1 MTDSFLSKTWVKVVA
16 ALALLTAIILVG
28 TPFLLQELFRDWL
41 LENGGDKVT
50 VEDVDFN
57 PFMGTLQLKGIQIQ
71 VNEERT
77 LAYDTASLDLEW
89 LPLLKKRVV
98 VESVTLRGMQ
108 MRVDNTDDLLLI
120 LGGIRINKGTGEA
133 PDAESETAPS
143 EWAASVQTLILED
156 IDLTYRDRNIDI
168 TTTIDSLQLH
178 DLTQW
183 SPNSPARLEMSG
195 SINNAPLSLNAELLP
210 YAVKPSYKGKIKLDQ
225 FALEVLSAYVKDQFS
240 EFSGRVSLE
249 TDFNVEQD
257 NQILK
262 IQHQGKLSV
271 NQLALTNPGNRIEE
285 KGLSWNGNGNTT
297 VNLESSALN
306 TNVKGK
312 LVAEGLNIENTD
324 PPVEASYD
332 ELTWN
337 GSIALATG
345 GDELQLEI
353 RADTLVKGLDFT
365 AKTRKLRLG
374 SADSFKIA
382 GLVLEGTDK
391 VSIDQVNIGDLTVG
405 QQVLDAADDSTP
417 AVART
422 KMLQIDKIIY
432 ADNALSID
440 TIDQQ
445 SIASQVVRG
454 KDGKLNMVRILDLI
468 THLSDPVDE
477 DTENPAQAEQV
488 KEPAASKTPVAGMAD
503 TTEKSDPLQISIRQ
517 IKATGDSKIRFIDQ
531 SVDPEFD
538 IVLDFQKFEVMNI
551 DTTKPEQPTTL
562 AVEASSGKYTTLTA
576 DGMLKPF
583 LETLDIDMKA
593 ELKAMDLPPLTPY
606 THDSLGLDMKSGTLE
621 TDMRVK
627 TEKQSMDG
635 NVVLRLH
642 QFEVESVDVENS
654 LQSQIPLP
662 LNAALDALRDRNN
675 MIKLEIPIKGD
686 PNSPDFNFNDAIHQA
701 LAKGV
706 SKGALAYLSYT
717 LQPYGALI
725 SIAKYAGEEISRVR
739 LKPAEFNPGESTLDK
754 TDHDYLGK
762 VAKILHD
769 RPKVAVKICG
779 VAVDKDLDFFRRQQA
794 GKKKLAKE
802 PKEQKGTSAKTAAPV
817 TSEPTA
823 EEKKYLEELATQRAT
838 VVKDY
843 LVEKHKS
850 DASHL
855 VGCQPKL
862 ELGNAEEQPRTDLLI

>member
-1 MTDSFLSKTWVKVVA
+1 MTDSLLSKTWVKVIA

-41 LENGGDKVT
+41 LENGGDQVT

-71 VNEERT
+71 VNQERT
-77 LAYDTASLDLEW
+77 LAYDSASLDLEW

-98 VESVTLRGMQ
+98 VETVTLRGLQ

-120 LGGIRINKGTGEA
+120 LGGIRINKGTGET

-143 EWAASVQTLILED
+143 EWAASVQTLTLED

-183 SPNSPARLEMSG
+183 SPNTPARLEMNG

-225 FALEVLSAYVKDQFS
+225 FGLDVLSAYVKDQFS
-240 EFSGRVSLE
+240 EFSGQVSVE
-249 TDFNVEQD
+249 TDFNLEQD
-257 NQILK
+257 GQSLK

-271 NQLALTNPGNRIEE
+271 NQLALTNPGERIEE
-285 KGLSWNGNGNTT
+285 KGLSWDGNGNTS

-312 LVAEGLNIENTD
+312 LVSEGLNVENTD

-337 GSIALATG
+337 GNIALATG

-353 RADTLVKGLDFT
+353 RADTLVKALDFT

-391 VSIDQVNIGDLTVG
+391 VSIEKANIGGLTIG
-405 QQVLDAADDSTP
+405 QQELDAAGDSKP

-445 SIASQVVRG
+445 SIVSRVVRG
-454 KDGKLNMVRILDLI
+454 KDGKLNMVRIIDLI
-468 THLSDPVDE
+468 NHLSDPVDE
-477 DTENPAQAEQV
+477 DTGKPAED
-488 KEPAASKTPVAGMAD
+488 EPAREPPVADAAD
-503 TTEKSDPLQISIRQ
+503 KADQTDPLQISIRQ
-517 IKATGDSKIRFIDQ
+517 IKATGDSKIHFIDQ

-538 IVLDFQKFEVMNI
+538 MVLDFQKAELNDI

-562 AVEASSGKYTTLTA
+562 ELEAKSGKYTTLTA
-576 DGMLKPF
+576 DGMIKPF

-593 ELKAMDLPPLTPY
+593 GLKAMDLPPLTPY

-621 TDMRVK
+621 TDMRLK
-627 TEKQSMDG
+627 TEKQTMDG
-635 NVVLRLH
+635 NVVLKLH

-675 MIKLEIPIKGD
+675 MIRLEIPIKGD

-754 TDHDYLGK
+754 TDHEYLGK

-779 VAVDKDLDFFRRQQA
+779 VAVDKDLDFFRKQQS
-794 GKKKLAKE
+794 GKKKPANE
-802 PKEQKGTSAKTAAPV
+802 QKEQKEKKGTSAKTAPPV
-817 TSEPTA
+817 SSEPTID
-823 EEKKYLEELATQRAT
+823 EKKYLEELATKRAT
-838 VVKDY
+838 AVKDY

-862 ELGNAEEQPRTDLLI
+862 ELGNAEQQPRTDLLI